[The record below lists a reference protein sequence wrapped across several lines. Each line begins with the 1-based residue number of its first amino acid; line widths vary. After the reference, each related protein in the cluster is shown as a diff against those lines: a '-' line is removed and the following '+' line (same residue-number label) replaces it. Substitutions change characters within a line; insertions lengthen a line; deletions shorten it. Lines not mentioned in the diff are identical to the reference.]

1 MSVALPSINGSNAR
15 VGGADG
21 LRLEEFTNFATVDEH
36 RRRRDGQVTEGI
48 LDE

>member
-1 MSVALPSINGSNAR
+1 MAVALPLTNGSNAR

-21 LRLEEFTNFATVDEH
+21 VRLEEFTNFATVDAQ
-36 RRRRDGQVTEGI
+36 RRRRNGQVTEGI